1 MRANEPSS
9 TSSEPNRTGS
19 LTLPRSCTLRNAGE
33 LKSALL
39 AADAEAESLQVDA
52 SGVEQIDCSGL
63 QLLVS
68 LVKTRRR
75 NGRTVSFVQPSA
87 ALSRAARL
95 VGLEP
100 WIELPETEVLR

>member
-1 MRANEPSS
+1 MSANDPSSAANEPSLI
-9 TSSEPNRTGS
+9 GS
-19 LTLPRSCTLRNAGE
+19 LTLPRSCTLRSAAE

-39 AADAEAESLQVDA
+39 AADTESKTLQLDA

-68 LVKTRRR
+68 LIKTRRR
-75 NGRTVSFVQPSA
+75 TGRTVSIVQPSA
-87 ALSRAARL
+87 AFIRAIRL
-95 VGLEP
+95 LGLDP